1 MKCCHLWWWWWSIGQ
16 NTHLLLRKSNFE
28 SRRVYSFLLC
38 KKCFKRPKIKEKETG
53 NGIFLKY
60 AFSRI
65 AFYLSSI
72 GSETK
77 TIIIRGNYD
86 FSKNLDD
93 ATKRRRRRQRRLSSK
108 KVLLQL
114 WPQNFADSFP
124 SFSSSLLLLSLNLRN
139 KILKYF
145 LSSSFKKICAQVND
159 DE

>member
-1 MKCCHLWWWWWSIGQ
+1 MMQQ
-16 NTHLLLRKSNFE
+16 NDDDDDN
-28 SRRVYSFLLC
+28 VDFL
-38 KKCFKRPKIKEKETG
+38 
-53 NGIFLKY
+53 
-60 AFSRI
+60 A
-65 AFYLSSI
+65 
-72 GSETK
+72 
-77 TIIIRGNYD
+77 
-86 FSKNLDD
+86 
-93 ATKRRRRRQRRLSSK
+93 K